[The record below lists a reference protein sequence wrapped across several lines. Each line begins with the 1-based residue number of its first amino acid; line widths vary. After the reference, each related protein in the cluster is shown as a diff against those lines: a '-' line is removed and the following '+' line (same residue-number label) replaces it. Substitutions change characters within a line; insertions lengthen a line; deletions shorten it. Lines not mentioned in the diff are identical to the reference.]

1 MEFECVALLVGTF
14 VVVYSRRLPVPGY
27 QVLYQVPGTGS
38 SFLVYNTTMVD
49 MIAKLNNKIIGRSS
63 REQQKEKNVKRE
75 EEKKK
80 RRKNEKKLE
89 EERGRGR
96 EQLVIKF
103 LEDYMIGNIF
113 YHTSNTLLRN
123 PYRLGR
129 GGAGTINSYRCMF
142 WFNFVLFSFSFLAR
156 KTFPPL

>member
-1 MEFECVALLVGTF
+1 MTTKHENISLMLCNVILINNFAKTKKQIESLRW
-14 VVVYSRRLPVPGY
+14 YRY

-80 RRKNEKKLE
+80 ERKK
-89 EERGRGR
+89 
-96 EQLVIKF
+96 I
-103 LEDYMIGNIF
+103 
-113 YHTSNTLLRN
+113 
-123 PYRLGR
+123 R
-129 GGAGTINSYRCMF
+129 GGER
-142 WFNFVLFSFSFLAR
+142 
-156 KTFPPL
+156 

>member
-14 VVVYSRRLPVPGY
+14 VVVYSRRLPVPGTRY

-75 EEKKK
+75 EKK
-80 RRKNEKKLE
+80 RRK
-89 EERGRGR
+89 EERT
-96 EQLVIKF
+96 KK
-103 LEDYMIGNIF
+103 N
-113 YHTSNTLLRN
+113 
-123 PYRLGR
+123 
-129 GGAGTINSYRCMF
+129 
-142 WFNFVLFSFSFLAR
+142 
-156 KTFPPL
+156 